1 MPTGVSGLYYPIQP
15 DTAYPLELDNS
26 YFLVN
31 LCSAQAFFPAGPLAQ
46 ADFLLLSSSVES
58 TFIPGPPVQSLH
70 KLTLLK
76 KNIPSHLGISTNL
89 TNWLP
94 ARGTDMV
101 KFALNYTI
109 TRAAPMK
116 SLVDKIEQL
125 DLAAKV
131 SVIRPDVAVAVKLT
145 EIVGNLLSYFSQE
158 GGQTEVFTL
167 AMDLNVASLK
177 SGYYAVIGSRTDEIW
192 PSVLQIDINGR
203 LIGRGGRALTRH
215 SYAVIQVL
223 ALKRRGS
230 EALRD
235 EIWGELLQLSKDQA
249 LGAASGNEDERSKAL
264 QNWRASLAQI
274 RMLARK
280 DRAFLQKEIDG
291 IIADAQLEI
300 EQALLPRTSP
310 ESAGLDLYPEE
321 WQAALGVR
329 TPMELRHIV
338 RDYKDAL
345 ELSERLVR
353 QYNLLERGNRAG

>member
-1 MPTGVSGLYYPIQP
+1 
-15 DTAYPLELDNS
+15 
-26 YFLVN
+26 
-31 LCSAQAFFPAGPLAQ
+31 
-46 ADFLLLSSSVES
+46 
-58 TFIPGPPVQSLH
+58 
-70 KLTLLK
+70 
-76 KNIPSHLGISTNL
+76 
-89 TNWLP
+89 
-94 ARGTDMV
+94 
-101 KFALNYTI
+101 
-109 TRAAPMK
+109 
-116 SLVDKIEQL
+116 
-125 DLAAKV
+125 
-131 SVIRPDVAVAVKLT
+131 
-145 EIVGNLLSYFSQE
+145 
-158 GGQTEVFTL
+158 
-167 AMDLNVASLK
+167 
-177 SGYYAVIGSRTDEIW
+177 
-192 PSVLQIDINGR
+192 
-203 LIGRGGRALTRH
+203 
-215 SYAVIQVL
+215 VIQVL